1 MHSGSCRCAAIRVP
15 PQVPPQNHPMV
26 LSAAICPDCPSL
38 QGATRIRGSTKP
50 GAHTAC
56 TAHNAHCALYCARTS
71 RCSCGAWRAQA
82 LVTLLPAV
90 VVSGIPSIS
99 RAVMNRAKGGELQ
112 LFAEGFDFR
121 VRCSRPSWRLYMP
134 PGCLLSY
141 RMAHRKSQLH
151 TQPSTDLVS
160 TELQTQTQIRTH
172 NFAFGPAKGFACTTA
187 PNRSSSYVQRTE
199 VCLVLVQKVTT
210 KPR

>member
-26 LSAAICPDCPSL
+26 LSPAICPDCPSL

-56 TAHNAHCALYCARTS
+56 TAYNAHCALYCARTS

-134 PGCLLSY
+134 PGCPLSY

-151 TQPSTDLVS
+151 TALHGPCQHRVCRLRLRSERTILHSGLRKALHARQRPIAAVATYSAPRCVS
-160 TELQTQTQIRTH
+160 CWCRM
-172 NFAFGPAKGFACTTA
+172 
-187 PNRSSSYVQRTE
+187 
-199 VCLVLVQKVTT
+199 
-210 KPR
+210 